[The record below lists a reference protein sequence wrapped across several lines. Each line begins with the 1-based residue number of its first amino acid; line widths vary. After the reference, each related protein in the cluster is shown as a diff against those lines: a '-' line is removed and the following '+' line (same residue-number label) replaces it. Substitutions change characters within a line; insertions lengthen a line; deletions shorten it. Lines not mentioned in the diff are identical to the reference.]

1 MYGRLAAF
9 RSGYLS
15 VLLPAS
21 TPEHRVRALL
31 RQKVVD
37 ALAAT
42 NEWPTHMKVVT
53 SQRVSDGPLKRWFVE
68 YDTGPYGETLD
79 EPDPFD

>member
-1 MYGRLAAF
+1 MADSPAF
-9 RSGYLS
+9 RSDHLS

-21 TPEHRVRALL
+21 MPEHRVRALL

-53 SQRVSDGPLKRWFVE
+53 SHG
-68 YDTGPYGETLD
+68 
-79 EPDPFD
+79 